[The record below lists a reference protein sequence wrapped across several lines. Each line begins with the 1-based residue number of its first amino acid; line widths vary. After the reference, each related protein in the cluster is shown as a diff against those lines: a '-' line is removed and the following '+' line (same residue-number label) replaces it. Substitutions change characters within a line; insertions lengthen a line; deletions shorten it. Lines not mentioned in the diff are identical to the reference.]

1 MKRKKKEKL
10 KERKGSGLAL
20 SGENLIKP
28 LSGCVC
34 EKRRK
39 QKVNREVRNVRK
51 KKLMR
56 RFYLINFM
64 EANYFKTRID

>member
-34 EKRRK
+34 E
-39 QKVNREVRNVRK
+39 REK
-51 KKLMR
+51 ETKS
-56 RFYLINFM
+56 
-64 EANYFKTRID
+64 